1 MAIQIFGTAKNFD
14 TKKAQRWFSE
24 RRIPVQFVDLKEKE
38 MSPGELDSVIT
49 GLLSLKKDDGT
60 PLATS
65 RAAAVTLLIDATS
78 KEYSAIAYLD
88 DNDKAQKLLENPQLM
103 KQPVVRNGKFA
114 ATVGYCPEIWEA
126 WNS

>member
-1 MAIQIFGTAKNFD
+1 MAIQIFSTAKNFE

-24 RRIPVQFVDLKEKE
+24 RRIPIQFVDLNEKK

-49 GLLSLKKDDGT
+49 GLLNFKKSDGT
-60 PLATS
+60 PLAEN
-65 RAAAVTLLIDATS
+65 RAGAVALLIDTAG

-114 ATVGYCPEIWEA
+114 ASVGYCPEIWET